1 MNDIPFAPPG
11 PMPFR
16 LLLDEALRL
25 ARRHFRAIYPAV
37 AIPVA
42 LLSTA
47 AAVVQATWFSRM
59 MADLG
64 TQRFPFLN
72 PGYLVMILVQVGGL
86 VIANN
91 ALQVAV
97 IAVLSG
103 APVDMRRAW
112 RFSLQGRVVGT
123 LLLSFLLVLL
133 SMFCCCLPA
142 LVVVPLLA
150 FVSPVMADE
159 GRFGVPALSRSVE
172 LTRHSPPG
180 RWQEMPLFKVLL
192 LILVGVL
199 LAYLVG
205 ILVSLPFQL
214 PLYISAFRRA
224 ATGEDV
230 VKGMSSWIWL
240 QVPAQFLNA
249 LASEAVYL
257 YTGFGAALLYYDAR
271 GRKEGTD
278 LRVEIESMFP
288 PPPPPPGEP
297 SF

>member
-1 MNDIPFAPPG
+1 MIESLFPPPG
-11 PMPFR
+11 PLPFR

-47 AAVVQATWFSRM
+47 AAVIQATWFSRLM
-59 MADLG
+59 EGLG
-64 TQRFPFLN
+64 AGRTPFLN
-72 PGYLVMILVQVGGL
+72 PGYLALIGVQIGVL

-91 ALQVAV
+91 AVQVA
-97 IAVLSG
+97 AVAAASG
-103 APVDMRRAW
+103 RPIDMRQAW
-112 RFSLQGRVVGT
+112 RFSLRGKVLGT
-123 LLLSFLLVLL
+123 LLLSFLLVIA
-133 SMFCCCLPA
+133 SVFCCCLPA
-142 LVVVPLLA
+142 LIVAPLLA

-159 GRFGVPALSRSVE
+159 GRFGFQALGRSVE
-172 LTRHSPPG
+172 LARHHPPG
-180 RWQEMPLFKVLL
+180 RWQESPLFKVLL
-192 LILVGVL
+192 LIFVGVL

-214 PLYISAFRRA
+214 PMYISAFRKA

-230 VKGMSSWIWL
+230 VKGMSSWVWL

-257 YTGFGAALLYYDAR
+257 FTGFGTALLFYDSR

-278 LRVEIESMFP
+278 LRAEIESMFP
-288 PPPPPPGEP
+288 AAVPPAEP
-297 SF
+297 AP